1 MFQKF
6 KIKARPEGSSEFSAF
21 IRTAS
26 ARGKKRVY
34 SKVIKKSIDDQKRLM
49 ESATTK

>member
-6 KIKARPEGSSEFSAF
+6 KVKVKPEGSSDFSVF

-26 ARGKKRVY
+26 AREKKRVY
-34 SKVIKKSIDDQKRLM
+34 SKVIKKSIDDQKKLM
-49 ESATTK
+49 ESATTE

>member
-6 KIKARPEGSSEFSAF
+6 KIKARPEGSSEFSVF

-26 ARGKKRVY
+26 TREKKRVY

>member
-6 KIKARPEGSSEFSAF
+6 KVKVRPEGSSDFSVF

-26 ARGKKRVY
+26 AREKKRVY
-34 SKVIKKSIDDQKRLM
+34 SKVIKKSIVAPKKLM
-49 ESATTK
+49 ESATTE